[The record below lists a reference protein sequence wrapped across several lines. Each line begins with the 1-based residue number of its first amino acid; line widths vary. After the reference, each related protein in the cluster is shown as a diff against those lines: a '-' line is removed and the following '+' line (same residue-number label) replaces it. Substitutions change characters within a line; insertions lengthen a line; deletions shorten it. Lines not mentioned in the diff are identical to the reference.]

1 MGSHLSDARIT
12 LVPRGVLWYKHAQFD
27 VMLRC
32 CVVKSLCLG
41 FLLSHPFQTGFAS
54 DVLVYQ
60 VRKGLEYTQV
70 DANVPSLDPTNSN
83 AFEATVVMSGPGTVT
98 NAAVQP
104 PGALPV
110 QPLALSTGNKWDY
123 KHKYNTLAKLDQHF
137 PNGSY
142 TFQIAGKSDG
152 SRQPVL
158 PLLGNVYP
166 NGPYIR
172 NFATTQSVNANGYFL
187 ISWGAFT
194 GGDTNDLIQIR
205 VEDLAGNKF
214 FETPDLGKEGFWDGT
229 ADHVLLAPNS
239 SAYAQTNRVTLTFQ
253 KNVALDDTSYP
264 GTLGAAS
271 YFSRTTFFLL
281 TTRAAAPDVK
291 LFEIAKS
298 SKWIQSGTNSILPEP
313 GQEFVFDAA
322 IQAYTTG
329 ILTTA
334 SLMLAPTTNAP
345 SRNLALQPNG
355 TKLDFS
361 DVAGTA
367 AALDSFYGAGV
378 YTLKFPTA
386 HDGNQSL
393 SVSLSTNNFP
403 PAPRISNFDALQT
416 VNGSQAFNVSWDRWP
431 GASISDFI
439 QVRIEDHNFNKFFET
454 PDLGKAGALDGR
466 ATSTVVPAGILPPG
480 QSFEIHVT
488 FTRLTSLDTSSYPG
502 VMGLSDFQSRTKLNI
517 QTVPAAGSRPVLSLN
532 ALPSGQGYQLSGVAV
547 PNSSYR
553 IDGST
558 NLLQWEA
565 LSTNKPTGAILQWQ
579 DTMQRGSFFYR
590 AVTLP

>member
-1 MGSHLSDARIT
+1 MTLRAGWFCGAYFGIKQAR
-12 LVPRGVLWYKHAQFD
+12 FD

-32 CVVKSLCLG
+32 YFVMSLCLG
-41 FLLSHPFQTGFAS
+41 FLLSHPFQPVFAS

-70 DANVPSLDPTNSN
+70 DANVPSLNATNSN
-83 AFEATVVMSGPGTVT
+83 AFEATVVMSGPGAVT
-98 NAAVQP
+98 SAAVQP

-152 SRQPVL
+152 FRQPVL
-158 PLLGNVYP
+158 ALLGNVYP

-187 ISWGAFT
+187 ISWGAFA
-194 GGDTNDLIQIR
+194 GGNTNDFIQFR
-205 VEDLAGNKF
+205 VEDLAGNKL
-214 FETPDLGKEGFWDGT
+214 FETPDWGKEGFWDGT
-229 ADHVLLAPNS
+229 ADHVLLVPGS
-239 SAYAQTNRVTLTFQ
+239 SAYGQTNRVTLTFQ
-253 KNVALDDTSYP
+253 KNVAVNGTSYP
-264 GTLGAAS
+264 GAPGAAS

-281 TTRAAAPDVK
+281 ATRAVAPDVK
-291 LFEIAKS
+291 LVEIAKS
-298 SKWIQSGTNSILPEP
+298 RKWIQSGTNWIVPEP

-334 SLMLAPTTNAP
+334 SLTLAPTTNAP

-361 DVAGTA
+361 DVASAA
-367 AALDSFYGAGV
+367 AALDSFYGSGV
-378 YTLKFPTA
+378 YTLKFPTP
-386 HDGNQSL
+386 HDGNQTLSL
-393 SVSLSTNNFP
+393 SLSTNDFP
-403 PAPRISNFDALQT
+403 PAPRISNFDALQ
-416 VNGSQAFNVSWDRWP
+416 VVDGSQAFTVSWDHWP
-431 GASISDFI
+431 GGSISDFV

-466 ATSTVVPAGILPPG
+466 ATSVALPAGILPPG

-488 FTRLTSLDTSSYPG
+488 FTRLSSLDTASYPG
-502 VMGLSDFQSRTKLNI
+502 AMGLSDFQSRTKVNI
-517 QTVPAAGSRPVLSLN
+517 QTTPATGNSPVLSLN
-532 ALPSGQGYQLSGVAV
+532 ALPSGQGYQLSAV
-547 PNSSYR
+547 LAPNSSYR
-553 IDGST
+553 IDASS

-565 LSTNKPTGAILQWQ
+565 LFTNKPAGAMLQWQ
-579 DTMQRGSFFYR
+579 DTVQRGSFFYR